1 MFRGIIY
8 KYTNKLNGKFYKDN
22 PELKKD
28 MSSRASLASKSK
40 HRVYR
45 EDGTWYMSF

>member
-8 KYTNKLNGKFYKDN
+8 KYTNKLKG
-22 PELKKD
+22 
-28 MSSRASLASKSK
+28 K